1 MLTFPFI
8 EKAVDFL
15 STKHGCDRNL
25 LDYVG
30 IWEFPAREKKLA
42 LFNIQDPASP
52 SFRSTVAYEFIQGHV
67 GG

>member
-1 MLTFPFI
+1 MLTLAFI

-30 IWEFPAREKKLA
+30 IWEFPAREKKLI
-42 LFNIQDPASP
+42 LFNIEDPANP
-52 SFRSTVAYEFIQGHV
+52 LFRSTVAYEFMQRQV